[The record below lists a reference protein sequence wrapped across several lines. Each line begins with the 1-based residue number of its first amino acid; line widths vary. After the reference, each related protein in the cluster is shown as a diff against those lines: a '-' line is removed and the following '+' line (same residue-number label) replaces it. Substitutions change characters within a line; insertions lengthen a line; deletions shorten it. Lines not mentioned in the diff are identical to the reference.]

1 MKISK
6 KIVGFNVN
14 TNEASDNNA
23 SENKASAQE
32 SAKAAPVKADVIQMH
47 ETLQRP
53 DKLIGSTYKLKVPDH
68 VSSHAMYITINDVIL
83 NEGTEHE
90 LRRPFEVFI
99 NSKNLEH
106 YQWIVAL
113 TLIMSATFRKG
124 GDITFL
130 VEELKSVFDPRG
142 GYWNKGK
149 YMPSIIAELG
159 NVIEQH
165 LIDIGMLQAPELD
178 PHQQKL
184 IDDKKAELNAT
195 SSEATQSSGDG
206 APAEDAWQANAT
218 HCNKC
223 NHKAVMVRDGCATC
237 LNCGDSKCGSQATA
251 DQIFKSRLSLGNQF
265 AHLDGEVEGEYS
277 ALSPTSDT
285 QKNVSLIKISDLR
298 SQSLLGKPLSDKE
311 IKLIVKA
318 FHREIYLNRELLFDS
333 SNPIDPIDMLDPKV
347 ALKSIGFQVD
357 SVSGLGQYNNGNG
370 QAEVAGYIDSSE
382 KVVGIS
388 NQFPAHIV
396 NFTAGHELGHAVLHE
411 AGGMHRDRA
420 LDGGKVSGT
429 RGHVEI
435 EADRFASFFLMPER
449 LVRKEFQDRFGTKQF
464 LLDDTSAFL
473 LTNST
478 LDNIKK
484 KVKDSRQLARILAE
498 SERYGSTFTSLKSR
512 FKVSTTAMSIRLEEL
527 NLIKF

>member
-6 KIVGFNVN
+6 KIVGFSVN
-14 TNEASDNNA
+14 TSENSENAA
-23 SENKASAQE
+23 SENGESASD

-53 DKLIGSTYKLKVPDH
+53 EKLVGSTYKLKVPDH

-178 PHQQKL
+178 AHQQQL
-184 IDDKKAELNAT
+184 IDEKKAELKAT
-195 SSEATQSSGDG
+195 VSKTTENMEENDTSATG
-206 APAEDAWQANAT
+206 EDAWQANAS

-237 LNCGDSKCGSQATA
+237 LNCGDSKCG
-251 DQIFKSRLSLGNQF
+251 
-265 AHLDGEVEGEYS
+265 
-277 ALSPTSDT
+277 
-285 QKNVSLIKISDLR
+285 
-298 SQSLLGKPLSDKE
+298 
-311 IKLIVKA
+311 
-318 FHREIYLNRELLFDS
+318 
-333 SNPIDPIDMLDPKV
+333 
-347 ALKSIGFQVD
+347 
-357 SVSGLGQYNNGNG
+357 
-370 QAEVAGYIDSSE
+370 
-382 KVVGIS
+382 
-388 NQFPAHIV
+388 
-396 NFTAGHELGHAVLHE
+396 
-411 AGGMHRDRA
+411 
-420 LDGGKVSGT
+420 
-429 RGHVEI
+429 
-435 EADRFASFFLMPER
+435 
-449 LVRKEFQDRFGTKQF
+449 
-464 LLDDTSAFL
+464 
-473 LTNST
+473 
-478 LDNIKK
+478 
-484 KVKDSRQLARILAE
+484 
-498 SERYGSTFTSLKSR
+498 
-512 FKVSTTAMSIRLEEL
+512 
-527 NLIKF
+527 